1 MEYQHRQ
8 SVHQSHIVSENEK
21 SRRLEGQFC
30 APCADRLTWVDQL
43 YCIIERNDERKSD
56 EYADAAAKEASRDG
70 KAASGEGLAE
80 GGNGGATDCQVRA
93 SHGGTEVTRGRWR
106 AQKGPTAQQVARN

>member
-1 MEYQHRQ
+1 MKIYRVGQ
-8 SVHQSHIVSENEK
+8 K
-21 SRRLEGQFC
+21 FLESGLFLGT
-30 APCADRLTWVDQL
+30 R
-43 YCIIERNDERKSD
+43 EREVPGNERKSD

-80 GGNGGATDCQVRA
+80 GSNGGATDCQVRA

-106 AQKGPTAQQVARN
+106 AQKGPTAQQVARI